1 MNPAQWN
8 ANIHLMGKINTDP
21 AATSGIK
28 VLDRAVS
35 IMLAVA
41 ERPLSLTELCDVT
54 NLPRA
59 TAHRLATALET
70 HNILTRTSDG
80 KWTIGAVL
88 SSLGAGSST
97 KLIDVATPIMT
108 SLMNE
113 TGESVQLYQL
123 AGATRVCI
131 AAQEPTIG
139 LQNTVPVGTRL
150 PLTAGSAVKVFLAY
164 SSPTLRDAMLASGAQ
179 FTPED
184 LEEARDRGWS
194 ESISEREVGLASI
207 SAPVFDSEGLFIAV
221 LSISGPTERLRPSP
235 STLWSQQLT
244 EAAAHLSQSL

>member
-1 MNPAQWN
+1 
-8 ANIHLMGKINTDP
+8 MGKINIDP

-28 VLDRAVS
+28 VLDRAVT
-35 IMLAVA
+35 IMLTVA
-41 ERPLSLTELCDVT
+41 ERPLSLTELCEAT

-59 TAHRLATALET
+59 TTHRLATALET

-88 SSLGAGSST
+88 TSLGAGSST
-97 KLIDVATPIMT
+97 KLIDVATPIMAH
-108 SLMNE
+108 LMNV

-131 AAQEPTIG
+131 AAQEPAIG

-150 PLTAGSAVKVFLAY
+150 PLTAGSAAKVFLAY
-164 SSPTLRDAMLASGAQ
+164 SSPKLREAMLNAEAQ
-179 FTPED
+179 FTAED
-184 LEEARDRGWS
+184 LEKARENGWA

-207 SAPVFDSEGLFIAV
+207 SAPVFDSEGLFIAA
-221 LSISGPTERLRPSP
+221 LSISGPTERLRPAP
-235 STLWSQQLT
+235 STLWARDLVL
-244 EAAAHLSQSL
+244 AAQRLSESL